1 MPTRK
6 QRRRD
11 AKSKRHEYEFVYVDG
26 EGNELEE
33 VPEELAEPRDRQNGT
48 RPDRSK
54 ASDSKKSTSK
64 QPARGGRR
72 QGRTAQPPSWR
83 RSVRRAL
90 LLGGVVFV
98 LFSLT
103 GRGGNG
109 RYLVALQ
116 LTILYTALFVPFT
129 YAIDRF
135 AYRRW
140 QSRQAGGAATPA
152 KKPAKKSG

>member
-11 AKSKRHEYEFVYVDG
+11 AKSKRHEYEFVYVDE
-26 EGNELEE
+26 EGNELDK
-33 VPEELAEPRDRQNGT
+33 VPEELDRPKERQNGT
-48 RPDRSK
+48 RPSGARS
-54 ASDSKKSTSK
+54 SDAKKPAGK
-64 QPARGGRR
+64 QQTRGGRR
-72 QGRTAQPPSWR
+72 GRTPQPPSWR

-90 LLGGVVFV
+90 ILGAVVFV

-116 LTILYTALFVPFT
+116 LTLLYTVLFVPFT

-140 QSRQAGGAATPA
+140 QARQAGGTSTPA
-152 KKPAKKSG
+152 KKPTKRPS

>member
-11 AKSKRHEYEFVYVDG
+11 AKSKRHEYEFVYVDE
-26 EGNELEE
+26 EGNELDE
-33 VPEELAEPRDRQNGT
+33 VPEELAPPKDRQNGAK
-48 RPDRSK
+48 PERSRS
-54 ASDSKKSTSK
+54 ADAKKPAGKQQTS
-64 QPARGGRR
+64 GGRR
-72 QGRTAQPPSWR
+72 GRTPQPPSWR
-83 RSVRRAL
+83 RSLRRSL
-90 LLGGVVFV
+90 ILGAVVFV

-116 LTILYTALFVPFT
+116 LTLLYTVLFVPFT

-140 QSRQAGGAATPA
+140 EARQSGGARAPA
-152 KKPAKKSG
+152 KKPAKKASS

>member
-6 QRRRD
+6 QRRRE

-26 EGNELEE
+26 EGNELDEA
-33 VPEELAEPRDRQNGT
+33 PDELARPKERQNGSK
-48 RPDRSK
+48 PDRSK
-54 ASDSKKSTSK
+54 TSDSKKSASR
-64 QPARGGRR
+64 QSGRGGR
-72 QGRTAQPPSWR
+72 QGRTPQPPSWQ

-116 LTILYTALFVPFT
+116 LTVLYTALFVPFT

-140 QSRQAGGAATPA
+140 QARQAGGTGTSG
-152 KKPAKKSG
+152 KKPAKKTG

>member
-6 QRRRD
+6 QRRRS
-11 AKSKRHEYEFVYVDG
+11 AKSKRHEYEFVYVDE
-26 EGNELEE
+26 EGNELDE
-33 VPEELAEPRDRQNGT
+33 VPEELAEPKERRNGAK
-48 RPDRSK
+48 PDAK
-54 ASDSKKSTSK
+54 ASARTS
-64 QPARGGRR
+64 QAARGGRQR
-72 QGRTAQPPSWR
+72 RVPQPPSWQ
-83 RSVRRAL
+83 RSARRAAI
-90 LLGGVVFV
+90 LGAIVFV

-116 LTILYTALFVPFT
+116 LTVMYTVLFIPFT

-140 QSRQAGGAATPA
+140 QARQEVASAKRPSVKSEPA
-152 KKPAKKSG
+152 KKAK